1 MTDSTRAQTPLDFAI
16 AMGVFLVAVIF
27 VFTFIPSMTTPY
39 VEGNQDRSVTANR
52 VADHLSEGA
61 LGDPADPFVLNGSCA
76 EVFFNE
82 STVDGDIP
90 STCGYSGDNLSER
103 VGVNDDRLGV
113 NVTVEQVDT
122 TASGDDRF
130 RTVCHTFQTSNGSVG
145 VIHEE
150 NANFDCD
157 TRYVAGD
164 ESGNQSSVVV
174 ARRIVTIPGCDFD
187 TGSTDVKSCDAT
199 LRVRV
204 W

>member
-61 LGDPADPFVLNGSCA
+61 LGDPADPFVLNDSCA
-76 EVFFNE
+76 TDFFADTPN
-82 STVDGDIP
+82 SN
-90 STCGYSGDNLSER
+90 CGYSGSDFYER

-130 RTVCHTFQTSNGSVG
+130 RTVCHNGSVG

-150 NANFDCD
+150 NASFDCD

-164 ESGNQSSVVV
+164 ESGNRSSVVV

>member
-1 MTDSTRAQTPLDFAI
+1 MPKTERGQTVIDFAI
-16 AMGVFLVAVIF
+16 AMGVFLVAVAF
-27 VFTFIPSMTTPY
+27 VFTFIPSLTTPF
-39 VEGNQDRSVTANR
+39 VEGNQDRSVTADR
-52 VADHLSEGA
+52 VASHLAEGA
-61 LGDPADPFVLNGSCA
+61 LGDPADTFVLNDSCA
-76 EVFFNE
+76 TDFFAGTSN
-82 STVDGDIP
+82 SD
-90 STCGYSGDNLSER
+90 CGYSGSDFYER

-113 NVTVEQVDT
+113 NVTVEQVKT

-130 RTVCHTFQTSNGSVG
+130 RTVCHNGSVG

-150 NANFDCD
+150 NATFDCD

-164 ESGNQSSVVV
+164 ESGDQSSVVV

-199 LRVRV
+199 LKVRV